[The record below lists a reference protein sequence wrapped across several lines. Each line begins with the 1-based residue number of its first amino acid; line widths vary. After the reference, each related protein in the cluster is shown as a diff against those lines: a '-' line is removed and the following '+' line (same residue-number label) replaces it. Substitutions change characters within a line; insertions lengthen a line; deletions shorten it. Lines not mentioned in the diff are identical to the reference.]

1 MKDNLPSFV
10 STSKKISKLS
20 WNKAGWWHVSPINWL
35 LFRTKPK
42 KKQKKNDND
51 NNWWMACLPVL
62 AFVCNDLIWMVSD
75 GMKLKKPGYPWT
87 IFPIEILTNKYGG
100 RLLRF
105 LKYRLACLHG
115 DVGQWADVEKVVVE
129 PMVLCVRQTNV
140 GKFHLLLFFLSG
152 RIGQGRVKSA
162 IFIHNSTIHGFE
174 TKRAETLDKKPH
186 ERNQCRGVSIVDV
199 SNLPPF

>member
-1 MKDNLPSFV
+1 
-10 STSKKISKLS
+10 
-20 WNKAGWWHVSPINWL
+20 
-35 LFRTKPK
+35 
-42 KKQKKNDND
+42 
-51 NNWWMACLPVL
+51 
-62 AFVCNDLIWMVSD
+62 
-75 GMKLKKPGYPWT
+75 MKLKKPGYPWT

-174 TKRAETLDKKPH
+174 TKRAETLDKKNRMNGTSAEVFQSLTFQIYRHSKTLTYHRQRAPNRLLMNMNTYWLFI
-186 ERNQCRGVSIVDV
+186 EYR
-199 SNLPPF
+199 